1 MVQGDK
7 TMKKINSFKALR
19 IFNGLT
25 QTKTS
30 ELMNISQ
37 GMVSRIDNME
47 DRKSYKYYEIL
58 FNILNQMYIN
68 HEIDEVIF
76 QDGSIL
82 GGEEDFIQ
90 SKD

>member
-7 TMKKINSFKALR
+7 TMKKINNFKALR

-47 DRKSYKYYEIL
+47 DKKCYKYYETL
-58 FNILNQMYIN
+58 FNLLNQMYVE

-76 QDGSIL
+76 PDGSIL
-82 GGEEDFIQ
+82 GGEEQ
-90 SKD
+90 